1 MYAFT
6 YVCRHVYVCVCVC
19 VSVCVFVC
27 ACVMCAKGGHA
38 RGEDKLFATC
48 RCTYQV
54 FKSAIT
60 QIYSSQS
67 MGSICTVYTKEEEAS
82 FVGCMPTK
90 PVMDETLH

>member
-1 MYAFT
+1 M
-6 YVCRHVYVCVCVC
+6 CVCVCVC
-19 VSVCVFVC
+19 VCDVCVCLCVCVC

-82 FVGCMPTK
+82 FVGYMP
-90 PVMDETLH
+90 DETRDGRDIALK